1 MKSKFIV
8 EFQGVQTVV
17 KDMEDAVKEAW
28 KSNGG
33 KEKDIKTMDIY
44 YKKKKKMCYYVIN
57 DTETGNFP
65 V

>member
-1 MKSKFIV
+1 MKSKVIV

-17 KDMEDAVKEAW
+17 KDMEDAAKEAW

-33 KEKDIKTMDIY
+33 KVKDIKTMDIY
-44 YKKKKKMCYYVIN
+44 YKPEEKMCYYVIN
-57 DTETGNFP
+57 DIETGNFP

>member
-33 KEKDIKTMDIY
+33 KVKDINTMDIY
-44 YKKKKKMCYYVIN
+44 YKPEEKMCYYVIN